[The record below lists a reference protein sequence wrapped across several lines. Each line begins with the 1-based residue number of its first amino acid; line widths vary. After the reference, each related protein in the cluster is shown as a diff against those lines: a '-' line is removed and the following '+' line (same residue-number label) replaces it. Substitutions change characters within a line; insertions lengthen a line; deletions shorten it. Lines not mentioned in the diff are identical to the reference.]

1 MMHAARTDEGRS
13 NKEKMMNL
21 KRRLATTSVAA
32 GVLGGSIVG
41 STLVSG
47 VATAAGRATHVASR
61 AATDAVQSYCLE
73 LGALVNTGTITQ
85 AQADAVRSAM
95 IVAMASA
102 NGDSATFPMS
112 NGVAGGFMRSVL
124 NGLVTNGTITQS
136 QANAIFDAM
145 IHGGMMG
152 GYGAAGAFD
161 QGGMM
166 GGTSSF
172 GGIRYG
178 SSMGRW

>member
-1 MMHAARTDEGRS
+1 MMHAARADEGRS

-21 KRRLATTSVAA
+21 KRKLATTAMAA

-41 STLVSG
+41 SFLVSG
-47 VATAAGRATHVASR
+47 VATAAGRTTHVASR
-61 AATDAVQSYCLE
+61 AATDAVTTYCFR
-73 LGALVNTGTITQ
+73 LGALVNAGTITQ

-95 IVAMASA
+95 IAAMQSA
-102 NGDSATFPMS
+102 NGDSATLPTS

-124 NGLVTNGTITQS
+124 DGLVTNGTMTQT

-145 IHGGMMG
+145 FHGGMMG
-152 GYGAAGAFD
+152 GYGASGAFD

-166 GGTSSF
+166 GDTTSF